1 MLYQVQKENVV
12 GTHPTHTYYPAM
24 YQLIPHIISMY
35 PSNKKSPDK
44 RGKTKGILSRITSSN
59 DDNRRRLNIKH

>member
-24 YQLIPHIISMY
+24 YQLIPHIISMI
-35 PSNKKSPDK
+35 PLTKNPLIKG
-44 RGKTKGILSRITSSN
+44 GKQKVFSVESQAQMTII
-59 DDNRRRLNIKH
+59 DAD